1 MVATFPDSNSARTS
15 TRTPQLPYL
24 KPCSPAPGIARG
36 IATGMATDP
45 APDGTT
51 TDSLNLPPRLN
62 KRRQRLLAL
71 LWGTAQAAAISLGL
85 WASALPQTQP
95 VAVEADPH
103 VQLDDLWHTLGSK
116 TLAQVLLAAK
126 EQQTDAALAEA
137 KQARLQARLQ
147 AQQLRLDAEAQAQ
160 TLTKQAAQQAREKTK
175 DAVRHADLI
184 ALDATYIGAEQVIY
198 AEAGADVSL
207 KFAARIQC
215 KDGRFGETAVAAPLD
230 SRITPREVRNLAAC
244 FPSVETPAGK
254 PIGQAGEWGVAFFQ
268 LK

>member
-1 MVATFPDSNSARTS
+1 MVATFPDSNSTRTS
-15 TRTPQLPYL
+15 TRTTPQLPYL

-36 IATGMATDP
+36 MATDNTT
-45 APDGTT
+45 ATT
-51 TDSLNLPPRLN
+51 TSLNPPPRLN
-62 KRRQRLLAL
+62 KRRQRLLTL

-95 VAVEADPH
+95 VAIEAAATH
-103 VQLDDLWHTLGSK
+103 KTDDLWEALGSE

-126 EQQTDAALAEA
+126 EQQTDDALAEA
-137 KQARLQARLQ
+137 ERARLQ

-160 TLTKQAAQQAREKTK
+160 TLTMQAAHRAREKTK
-175 DAVRHADLI
+175 DAVRQADLI
-184 ALDATYIGAEQVIY
+184 ALDATYIGAEQVLY
-198 AEAGADVSL
+198 AQAGTDVSL
-207 KFAARIQC
+207 KFTARIQC

>member
-1 MVATFPDSNSARTS
+1 M
-15 TRTPQLPYL
+15 
-24 KPCSPAPGIARG
+24 
-36 IATGMATDP
+36 
-45 APDGTT
+45 
-51 TDSLNLPPRLN
+51 PPRLN

-95 VAVEADPH
+95 VAVEADPLLAK
-103 VQLDDLWHTLGSK
+103 LDDLWQTLGSK

-254 PIGQAGEWGVAFFQ
+254 PIGQGRGVGRCF
-268 LK
+268 LPTEIVTR